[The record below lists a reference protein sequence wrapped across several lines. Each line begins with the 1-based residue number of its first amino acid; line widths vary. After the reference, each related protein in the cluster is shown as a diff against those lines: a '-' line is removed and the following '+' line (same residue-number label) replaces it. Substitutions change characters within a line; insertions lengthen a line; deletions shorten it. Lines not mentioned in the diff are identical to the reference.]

1 MSERKSLTE
10 LLQDEEKWSVFS
22 RLLETTGAGDW
33 LTLGEQFT
41 VLAPT
46 NDAFD
51 KFPGAKLDELLNEP
65 EQRTLK
71 FLLSYHLLPGKLHSE
86 DLAANPRK
94 AITGNE
100 LLFDNSEGL
109 RVNGAKLEDRN
120 IQASNGVIHQ
130 IDTVLAPP
138 MKTAVRSTGALE
150 RAKTT
155 SAAPTAELPG
165 RPPAIGSPNRK
176 SSTIF

>member
-1 MSERKSLTE
+1 MSDKRTLTE
-10 LLQDEEKWSVFS
+10 LLHDGEKWSIFS
-22 RLLETTGAGDW
+22 KLLETTGAGEW
-33 LTLGEQFT
+33 LTLDQQFT

-51 KFPGAKLDELLNEP
+51 KFTKAKLDELVNEP
-65 EQRTLK
+65 EQKTLK
-71 FLLSYHLLPGKLHSE
+71 LLLSYHFLPGKLHSE

-94 AITGNE
+94 AITGEE
-100 LLFDNSEGL
+100 LVISNSEGL
-109 RVNGAKLEDRN
+109 QVNGANLQARN

-138 MKTAVRSTGALE
+138 MKTAIKRSPLE
-150 RAKTT
+150 AAKTV
-155 SAAPTAELPG
+155 SATPSQT
-165 RPPAIGSPNRK
+165 PPAIGSPTRR

>member
-1 MSERKSLTE
+1 MSDKKTLTD
-10 LLQDEEKWSVFS
+10 LLHDAEKWSIFS
-22 RLLETTGAGDW
+22 KLLETTGADEW
-33 LTLGEQFT
+33 LTLDQQFT

-51 KFPGAKLDELLNEP
+51 KFTKAKLDELVNEP
-65 EQRTLK
+65 EQKTLK
-71 FLLSYHLLPGKLHSE
+71 LLLSYHFLPGKLHSE

-94 AITGNE
+94 AITGEE
-100 LLFDNSEGL
+100 LVISNSEGL
-109 RVNGAKLEDRN
+109 QVNGANVQARN

-138 MKTAVRSTGALE
+138 MKTAIKRSPLE
-150 RAKTT
+150 AAKTV
-155 SAAPTAELPG
+155 SATPSQT
-165 RPPAIGSPNRK
+165 PPAIGSPTRR

>member
-1 MSERKSLTE
+1 MSDKRTLTE
-10 LLQDEEKWSVFS
+10 LLQDDEKLSIFS
-22 RLLETTGAGDW
+22 NLLETTGAGDW
-33 LTLGEQFT
+33 LTLDQQFT

-51 KFPGAKLDELLNEP
+51 KFTKAKLDELVNEP
-65 EQRTLK
+65 EQKTLK
-71 FLLSYHLLPGKLHSE
+71 LLLSYHFLPGKLHSE

-94 AITGNE
+94 AITGEE
-100 LLFDNSEGL
+100 LVISNSEGL
-109 RVNGAKLEDRN
+109 QVNGANVQARN

-138 MKTAVRSTGALE
+138 MKTAIKRSPLE
-150 RAKTT
+150 AAKTV
-155 SAAPTAELPG
+155 SAAPSQT
-165 RPPAIGSPNRK
+165 PPAIGSQTRR